1 MPVTVSDDPVS
12 DFFTALA
19 APGHLATFER
29 ESATLRFDV
38 ADGQHVERWH
48 IAVNDGDT
56 TVTRQKD
63 PADAVVLIDRG
74 RMAELV
80 TGRLNAHAALLRG
93 LLVCE
98 GSAAAAIMFQRCLP
112 GPPGS
117 KGRTAPITSKAV
129 MARRR
134 PK

>member
-1 MPVTVSDDPVS
+1 MPVTTSGDPVC

-38 ADGQHVERWH
+38 ADGEKVERWH
-48 IAVNDGDT
+48 VAVSDGDT
-56 TVTRQKD
+56 TVTHRKE
-63 PADAVVLIDRG
+63 PADVVVTIDKD

-80 TGRLNAHAALLRG
+80 TGRLNAMAALLRG
-93 LLVCE
+93 LLVYD
-98 GSAAAAIMFQRCLP
+98 GSAAAAILFQRCLP

-117 KGRTAPITSKAV
+117 KGRVTPVTSKAV